1 MISAFKCL
9 NFYPSEVQCYSAI
22 RSKTTY
28 SSTLISPCSYISTA
42 QQFACHISKSSIQ
55 DPLNYYIY
63 YTRTGCLP
71 EQINSLARSF
81 RTYFSNL
88 LIKTPW
94 SSFIEIN
101 FINRER
107 LSCPFRTWFKTC
119 FPIQG
124 YGKYKSDCAAP
135 LYSWER
141 LFTSVRAVE
150 CTLNGD
156 WDALGASIDF
166 LSLSKGICD
175 VMIETR
181 NQVISLF
188 GCNLFFNFLNYP
200 AIFEH
205 SNCLILILIEFLHH
219 WNLL

>member
-1 MISAFKCL
+1 MACGILARNIKM
-9 NFYPSEVQCYSAI
+9 EQ
-22 RSKTTY
+22 TTY
-28 SSTLISPCSYISTA
+28 NNFVCRMYDRLVHNYFQAESRII
-42 QQFACHISKSSIQ
+42 
-55 DPLNYYIY
+55 YYIY
-63 YTRTGCLP
+63 CTRTGCLP
-71 EQINSLARSF
+71 EQINSQARSF
-81 RTYFSNL
+81 QTYFSNL

-188 GCNLFFNFLNYP
+188 GCNLFFNFLNYQM
-200 AIFEH
+200 
-205 SNCLILILIEFLHH
+205 LV
-219 WNLL
+219 